1 LTSLFRTGNKSQI
14 CLKNAFLGVLEGF
27 VFDRGEK
34 VADGL
39 TKGRSRRGE
48 TEFKKEKENKSHNIC
63 LHGTENRQAPKTAMC
78 V

>member
-1 LTSLFRTGNKSQI
+1 M
-14 CLKNAFLGVLEGF
+14 LEGF

-63 LHGTENRQAPKTAMC
+63 LHGTENRQAPKIAMC